1 MAVKTLDQV
10 LSELQGTYQP
20 QIDTLRQRQTAIP
33 DQINQ
38 NEQQLQ
44 AKQTQ
49 AFGDITD
56 AARRRG
62 LGFSGIPLSEQARYT
77 STDFLP
83 ALAKLR
89 QSGQDQAMSLEDAIN
104 GVLERR
110 NTMAQQLVGQSQQQD
125 LAERQFAEQQRQ
137 FNENLRSQQ
146 EQAARAASGG
156 GFSPSYGGDNGASQ
170 ASATATRRGNGGFD
184 FTDAY
189 GRPISA
195 AGYAKA
201 KGLNYRDVLT
211 MMANAG
217 DQGAKA
223 ALGFSGNDFG
233 YDPNKVTS
241 QALANLHN
249 ALTWGVGPQAS
260 FNPVRVANNA
270 DNRSV
275 VVR

>member
-1 MAVKTLDQV
+1 LAVKTLDQV

-20 QIDTLRQRQTAIP
+20 QIDTLRQRQSAIP

-62 LGFSGIPLSEQARYT
+62 LGFSGIPLSEQAKYT
-77 STDFLP
+77 STEFLP

-110 NTMAQQLVGQSQQQD
+110 NTLAQQLVSQSQQQD
-125 LAERQFAEQQRQ
+125 LQERQFQEQIRQ
-137 FNENLRSQQ
+137 FNEQQ
-146 EQAARAASGG
+146 KAAAAANS
-156 GFSPSYGGDNGASQ
+156 FSPSYGGDGGSSFGGG
-170 ASATATRRGNGGFD
+170 SATATQRGDRGFN

-195 AGYAKA
+195 AAYAKA
-201 KGLNYRDVLT
+201 KGLNFRDVLT
-211 MMANAG
+211 MMASAG
-217 DQGAKA
+217 DQGAKS
-223 ALGFSGNDFG
+223 ALGFVGNDFG
-233 YDPNKVTS
+233 YDPNKITS
-241 QALANLHN
+241 QNLANLYN
-249 ALTWGVGPQAS
+249 SLAYGVGRQATY
-260 FNPVRVANNA
+260 NPVRVVSGG